1 MHMAGSKTSVESK
14 SAWNRNNVIRGTM
27 IIMVPTMTNLIGNT
41 PLKEAIIQKE
51 SKHPPVT

>member
-14 SAWNRNNVIRGTM
+14 STWNRNNVIRGTM